1 MSSARSI
8 PGQVGTHL
16 INDPDSRDPPDTRA
30 APAGAFSPDTVIQA
44 AFLAGDHPVLLVD
57 ARSRTILACNAA
69 TERVFGYPS
78 YDLLGKSTR
87 ILHVSDAHYEEFGR
101 ESERVL
107 HNVPGSYHSHFWL
120 RRRDG
125 STFPSEHLVQVVDD
139 RAGEPRAVISIV
151 RDVSESVH
159 AEPPPHPGKAGF
171 HSLARHL
178 PGIVFQHVRT
188 RDGAAR
194 NSYLSGN
201 LFENYGIDPDAMQA
215 DPRHFFDAIHP
226 EDRPRLG
233 HAMDRSA
240 ETLTGIDIRVRL
252 RIPDDG
258 HVWLHIMAQP
268 HRLDD
273 GAVVWDGLA
282 LDVTREVQA
291 EERLHHLAT
300 HDALTGLP
308 NQFQFLSLLD
318 QMMARA
324 GIGNRRIAVAL
335 ANLGRMVYINETYGF
350 EAGDELLRQ
359 AGARLLEHLR
369 PEDLTGRGHGNTF
382 LLALE
387 VDVDDAELSGTLR
400 RIQEAFAQPFTVMS
414 GVPIRMDTRI
424 GLALFPTDGS
434 TGEGLLRASGIAL
447 DRAKRHPDRN
457 YEFYAE
463 EQGRELRRRIRQEQ
477 ALDNAIKAGEFVP
490 WYQPQVSLVDGSL
503 IGLEALARRP
513 GPSGEL
519 TAPAQFIQ
527 LAEETGLI
535 IPLGE
540 LILDRVLAQ
549 IREWTG
555 TGLKVPPVSINVSA
569 RQFRQAGFESG
580 LRERLAGTGVDP
592 GALVVEL
599 TESSLLENY
608 SAAQQTM
615 RALTELGVHFS
626 IDDFGTGFSSLG
638 YLAELP
644 FHILKIDRSFSSTI
658 GQDARRRA
666 IIESLILMSRGLD
679 LLVVAEGVETEEQAR
694 LLREMGCHAAQG
706 YFYAPAL
713 PADRLTVWLRD
724 SQ

>member
-1 MSSARSI
+1 MKE
-8 PGQVGTHL
+8 PG
-16 INDPDSRDPPDTRA
+16 SRDPSDTHV
-30 APAGAFSPDTVIQA
+30 APAGGFSPDAVLQA

-78 YDLLGKSTR
+78 YELLGKSTR

-107 HNVPGSYHSHFWL
+107 HDVPGSYHSHFWL
-120 RRRDG
+120 RRCDG
-125 STFPSEHLVQVVDD
+125 STFPSEHFVQVVDD

-159 AEPPPHPGKAGF
+159 TQPLLDPPHPGKAGF

-194 NSYLSGN
+194 NTYLSGS
-201 LFENYGIDPDAMQA
+201 LFENYGIDLDAMQA
-215 DPRHFFDAIHP
+215 EPRHFFDAIHP
-226 EDRPRLG
+226 EDRPRLE
-233 HAMDRSA
+233 HAMDHSA

-252 RIPDDG
+252 RIPDDA

-324 GIGNRRIAVAL
+324 GVGNRRIAVAL
-335 ANLGRMVYINETYGF
+335 VNLGRMVYINETYGF

-359 AGARLLEHLR
+359 AGARLLERLR
-369 PEDLTGRGHGNTF
+369 PQDLAGRGHGNT
-382 LLALE
+382 LLVALA
-387 VDVDDAELSGTLR
+387 VDVDDAELSGTLH
-400 RIQEAFAQPFTVMS
+400 RIQEAFAQPFTIRSDVL
-414 GVPIRMDTRI
+414 IRMDTRI
-424 GLALFPTDGS
+424 GLALFPADGQ
-434 TGEGLLRASGIAL
+434 TGDGLLRASGIAL

-457 YEFYAE
+457 YEFYAA
-463 EQGRELRRRIRQEQ
+463 EQGREMHRRILQEQ
-477 ALDNAIKAGEFVP
+477 TLDNAIKAGEFVP
-490 WYQPQVSLVDGSL
+490 YYQPQVSLVDGSL
-503 IGLEALARRP
+503 IGVEALARRP
-513 GPSGEL
+513 GRSGEL
-519 TAPAQFIQ
+519 AAPAEFIQ

-535 IPLGE
+535 IPLGD
-540 LILDRVLAQ
+540 LILDQVLTQ
-549 IREWTG
+549 IRAWSEA
-555 TGLKVPPVSINVSA
+555 GLKVPPVSINVSA
-569 RQFRQAGFESG
+569 RQFRQAGFASG
-580 LRERLAGTGVDP
+580 LRERLAGTGVNP

-615 RALTELGVHFS
+615 CALTELGVHFS
-626 IDDFGTGFSSLG
+626 IDDFGTGFSSLS

-644 FHILKIDRSFSSTI
+644 FHILKIDRSFISTI
-658 GQDARRRA
+658 GKDARRRA
-666 IIESLILMSRGLD
+666 ITESLILMSRALN
-679 LLVVAEGVETEEQAR
+679 LVVVAEGVETEAQAR
-694 LLREMGCHAAQG
+694 LLQKMGCHAAQG
-706 YFYAPAL
+706 YFYAAAL
-713 PADRLTVWLRD
+713 PAAQLVDWLRD
-724 SQ
+724 TQ

>member
-1 MSSARSI
+1 MMKD
-8 PGQVGTHL
+8 PG
-16 INDPDSRDPPDTRA
+16 SRDPPDTSVP
-30 APAGAFSPDTVIQA
+30 PAGGFSPDAVLQA
-44 AFLAGDHPVLLVD
+44 AFMAGDHPVFLVD
-57 ARSRTILACNAA
+57 ARSRTILACNGAA
-69 TERVFGYPS
+69 ERVFGYPS
-78 YDLLGKSTR
+78 RVLLGKSTR
-87 ILHVSDAHYEEFGR
+87 ILHVSDGHYEEFGK

-107 HNVPGSYHSHFWL
+107 HNRPGSYHSHFWM

-139 RAGEPRAVISIV
+139 RAGKPRAVISIV
-151 RDVSESVH
+151 RDVSESVY
-159 AEPPPHPGKAGF
+159 AKPRLDSPHPGKAGF

-178 PGIVFQHVRT
+178 PAIVFQHVRT
-188 RDGAAR
+188 RDGTAR
-194 NSYLSGN
+194 NTYLSGS
-201 LFENYGIDPDAMQA
+201 LLENYGIDPDAIRT

-226 EDRPRLG
+226 EDRKRLE
-233 HAMDRSA
+233 HAVDHSA
-240 ETLTGIDIRVRL
+240 EALTGIDIRVRL
-252 RIPDDG
+252 RTPNCDG
-258 HVWLHIMAQP
+258 VWLHVMAQP

-273 GAVVWDGLA
+273 GAIVWDGFA
-282 LDVTREVQA
+282 LDITREIQA

-318 QMMARA
+318 QMMARS
-324 GIGNRRIAVAL
+324 GVGNRRIAVAL
-335 ANLGRMVYINETYGF
+335 VNLGRMVYINETYGF

-359 AGARLLEHLR
+359 AGARLLKCLR
-369 PEDLTGRGHGNTF
+369 PQGLAGRGHGNTF

-387 VDVDDAELSGTLR
+387 VDVGDAELSGTLR
-400 RIQEAFAQPFTVMS
+400 RIQEAFVQPFTIKS
-414 GVPIRMDTRI
+414 GASIRMDTRI
-424 GLALFPTDGS
+424 GLALFPTDGKI
-434 TGEGLLRASGIAL
+434 GEGLLRASGIAL

-477 ALDNAIKAGEFVP
+477 ALDNAIQAGEFVP

-513 GPSGEL
+513 GRSGEL
-519 TAPAQFIQ
+519 AAPAEFIQ
-527 LAEETGLI
+527 LAEKTGLI
-535 IPLGE
+535 IPLGD

-549 IREWTG
+549 IRAWSEA
-555 TGLKVPPVSINVSA
+555 GLKVPPVSINVSA

-580 LRERLAGTGVDP
+580 LRERLAGNGVDP
-592 GALVVEL
+592 GILVVEL

-615 RALTELGVHFS
+615 RALTQLGVHFS

-644 FHILKIDRSFSSTI
+644 FHILKIDRSFSATI

-666 IIESLILMSRGLD
+666 ITESLILMSRGLN
-679 LLVVAEGVETEEQAR
+679 LVVVAEGVETEAQAR
-694 LLREMGCHAAQG
+694 LLKEMGCHAAQG

-713 PADRLTVWLRD
+713 PAAQLIDWLRD
-724 SQ
+724 KR